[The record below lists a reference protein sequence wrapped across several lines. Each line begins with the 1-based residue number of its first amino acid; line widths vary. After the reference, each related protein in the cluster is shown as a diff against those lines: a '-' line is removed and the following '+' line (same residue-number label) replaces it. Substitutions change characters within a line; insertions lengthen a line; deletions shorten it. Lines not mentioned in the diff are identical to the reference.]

1 MHWSQ
6 AHNNTM
12 DCVLTPVL
20 RVSWSQPRCWHG
32 DNVTIRV
39 RSVYVKDGGQITLNI
54 YAVGN
59 VNAIDTIPNLVL
71 NGNTLDY
78 AYTVNWKNMV
88 IPANS
93 TFFEVKATLTT
104 PAIDSPA
111 SAAMAVD
118 LVVPVFSA

>member
-12 DCVLTPVL
+12 NCVLTPVL

-32 DNVTIRV
+32 DSVTIRV
-39 RSVYVKDGGQITLNI
+39 RSNYVKDGGQITLNI
-54 YAVGN
+54 YAVN
-59 VNAIDTIPNLVL
+59 DNNAIDTIANIPI
-71 NGNTLDY
+71 NGNKLDVP
-78 AYTVNWKNMV
+78 YTVNWKTKV
-88 IPANS
+88 VPANS
-93 TFFEVKATLTT
+93 TYFEVKATLTT
-104 PAIDSPA
+104 PAITSPA

>member
-12 DCVLTPVL
+12 DCLLTPVL

-32 DNVTIRV
+32 DDVNILV
-39 RSVYVKDGGQITLNI
+39 RSSYVIDGGQLTLDI

-59 VNAIDTIPNLVL
+59 VAAVDTIPNLTI
-71 NGNTLDY
+71 NGNSLDHTY
-78 AYTVNWKNMV
+78 KVDWKNKV
-88 IPANS
+88 VPPNS
-93 TFFEVKATLTT
+93 TLFEVKATLAV
-104 PAIDSPA
+104 PAIVSPA
-111 SAAMAVD
+111 SAPMAVD

>member
-1 MHWSQ
+1 
-6 AHNNTM
+6 M

-32 DNVTIRV
+32 DNVTILV
-39 RSVYVKDGGQITLNI
+39 RSIYVKDGGEITLNI

-59 VNAIDTIPNLVL
+59 ANAFDTIQHLTI
-71 NGNTLDY
+71 NGNSLDHP
-78 AYTVNWKNMV
+78 YTVDWKNKV
-88 IPANS
+88 VPPNS
-93 TFFEVKATLTT
+93 TSFQVKATLTT
-104 PAIDSPA
+104 PAIDSPV